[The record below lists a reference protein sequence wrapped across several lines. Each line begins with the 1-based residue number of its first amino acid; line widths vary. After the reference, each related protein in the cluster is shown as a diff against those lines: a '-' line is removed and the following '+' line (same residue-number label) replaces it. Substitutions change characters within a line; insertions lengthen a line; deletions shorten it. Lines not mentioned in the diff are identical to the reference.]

1 MLDDG
6 VYASVSDIGEA
17 ENISKSYVS
26 RVLRLA
32 LLAPDIVDCIL
43 ARGPSA
49 GSGSER
55 RCRRSDRTRTI
66 KHLVHRY
73 EDEKVGGL
81 LLHPPMLHSLHGPVD
96 GACRGARGVRYREAN
111 KMHHPGITS
120 RRTGRAL
127 TFGAVLTLALA
138 VADEQSAQADLLE
151 EIKQRGTFVVGTEAR
166 FPPFEF
172 VEGGEIVGY
181 SADMMEHIMEG
192 LPGVS
197 LEQLDLPWQGI
208 LPGLAAKRFDY
219 VITSVTVTKERY
231 DAYHLSLPIADAT
244 MAVIKRKGDD
254 SIGSAQDVAGK
265 VVGSQAGSAQLQALE
280 ALAAELEEAGTP
292 VADIRTYVDFGEAYA
307 DLAAGRLAAVVNSLP
322 NQLEA
327 ARQRPDVFEVVLPT
341 FGPKKYFSWAGR
353 KDEESA
359 SLNTFMDEQIRR
371 LNESGVLAELQRKW
385 FGDVMELP
393 SDELPEPA
401 E

>member
-1 MLDDG
+1 MQEPK
-6 VYASVSDIGEA
+6 I
-17 ENISKSYVS
+17 
-26 RVLRLA
+26 
-32 LLAPDIVDCIL
+32 
-43 ARGPSA
+43 A
-49 GSGSER
+49 GRSG
-55 RCRRSDRTRTI
+55 
-66 KHLVHRY
+66 
-73 EDEKVGGL
+73 
-81 LLHPPMLHSLHGPVD
+81 
-96 GACRGARGVRYREAN
+96 
-111 KMHHPGITS
+111 
-120 RRTGRAL
+120 GRAL
-127 TFGAVLTLALA
+127 AFSAVLTLTFA
-138 VADEQSAQADLLE
+138 VADAPPAKADLLE

-181 SADMMEHIMEG
+181 SSDMMEHIMKA
-192 LPGVS
+192 LPGVT

-254 SIGSAQDVAGK
+254 SIGSAEDIAGK

-280 ALAAELEEAGTP
+280 ALAAELEAAGTP
-292 VADIRTYVDFGEAYA
+292 VSEIRTYVDFGEAYA
-307 DLAAGRLAAVVNSLP
+307 DLGAGRLAAVVNSLP

-359 SLNTFMDEQIRR
+359 SLNEFMDQQIRA
-371 LNESGVLAELQRKW
+371 LNESGTLAELQQKW

>member
-1 MLDDG
+1 MQDLKI
-6 VYASVSDIGEA
+6 A
-17 ENISKSYVS
+17 
-26 RVLRLA
+26 
-32 LLAPDIVDCIL
+32 
-43 ARGPSA
+43 
-49 GSGSER
+49 
-55 RCRRSDRTRTI
+55 
-66 KHLVHRY
+66 
-73 EDEKVGGL
+73 
-81 LLHPPMLHSLHGPVD
+81 
-96 GACRGARGVRYREAN
+96 
-111 KMHHPGITS
+111 
-120 RRTGRAL
+120 RRTGGRAL
-127 TFGAVLTLALA
+127 IFGGVLTLTLA
-138 VADEQSAQADLLE
+138 VADAPPAQADLLE
-151 EIKQRGTFVVGTEAR
+151 EIKQRGTLVVGTEAR

-181 SADMMEHIMEG
+181 SSDMMEHIMQE
-192 LPGVS
+192 LPGVT

-244 MAVIKRKGDD
+244 MAVLKRKGDD

-280 ALAAELEEAGTP
+280 TLAAELEAAGTP
-292 VADIRTYVDFGEAYA
+292 VSEIRTYVDFGEAYA

-359 SLNTFMDEQIRR
+359 SLNAFMDDQIRR
-371 LNESGVLAELQRKW
+371 LNEAGVLAELQRKW

-393 SDELPEPA
+393 ADELPEPA

>member
-1 MLDDG
+1 MHH
-6 VYASVSDIGEA
+6 
-17 ENISKSYVS
+17 
-26 RVLRLA
+26 
-32 LLAPDIVDCIL
+32 
-43 ARGPSA
+43 A
-49 GSGSER
+49 GIAVR
-55 RCRRSDRTRTI
+55 
-66 KHLVHRY
+66 
-73 EDEKVGGL
+73 KVGHAL
-81 LLHPPMLHSLHGPVD
+81 AF
-96 GACRGARGVRYREAN
+96 GAAV
-111 KMHHPGITS
+111 
-120 RRTGRAL
+120 AL
-127 TFGAVLTLALA
+127 TFAI
-138 VADEQSAQADLLE
+138 ADAPPAQADLLE

-181 SADMMEHIMEG
+181 SSDMMEHIMEA
-192 LPGVS
+192 LPGVT

-244 MAVIKRKGDD
+244 MAVLKRKGDD
-254 SIGSAQDVAGK
+254 SIGRAEDVAGK

-280 ALAAELEEAGTP
+280 ALAAELDAAGTP
-292 VADIRTYVDFGEAYA
+292 VSEIRTYVDFGDAYA
-307 DLAAGRLAAVVNSLP
+307 DLGAGRLAAVVNSLP

-353 KDEESA
+353 KDADSA
-359 SLNTFMDEQIRR
+359 SLNAFMDEQIRG
-371 LNESGVLAELQRKW
+371 LNESGVLADLQRKW

-393 SDELPEPA
+393 SDRLPEPA

>member
-1 MLDDG
+1 M
-6 VYASVSDIGEA
+6 Y
-17 ENISKSYVS
+17 
-26 RVLRLA
+26 
-32 LLAPDIVDCIL
+32 
-43 ARGPSA
+43 
-49 GSGSER
+49 
-55 RCRRSDRTRTI
+55 
-66 KHLVHRY
+66 
-73 EDEKVGGL
+73 
-81 LLHPPMLHSLHGPVD
+81 HS
-96 GACRGARGVRYREAN
+96 
-111 KMHHPGITS
+111 GITS
-120 RRTGRAL
+120 RSTGRAL
-127 TFGAVLTLALA
+127 ASGALLTLALA
-138 VADEQSAQADLLE
+138 VADAPSAQTDLLE

-172 VEGGEIVGY
+172 VEGGKIVGY
-181 SADMMEHIMEG
+181 SADMMEHIMEE

-254 SIGSAQDVAGK
+254 SIASAQDVAGK

-371 LNESGVLAELQRKW
+371 LNESGVLAELQRNW

>member
-1 MLDDG
+1 M
-6 VYASVSDIGEA
+6 EA
-17 ENISKSYVS
+17 
-26 RVLRLA
+26 
-32 LLAPDIVDCIL
+32 
-43 ARGPSA
+43 
-49 GSGSER
+49 
-55 RCRRSDRTRTI
+55 
-66 KHLVHRY
+66 
-73 EDEKVGGL
+73 
-81 LLHPPMLHSLHGPVD
+81 
-96 GACRGARGVRYREAN
+96 
-111 KMHHPGITS
+111 
-120 RRTGRAL
+120 
-127 TFGAVLTLALA
+127 
-138 VADEQSAQADLLE
+138 
-151 EIKQRGTFVVGTEAR
+151 
-166 FPPFEF
+166 
-172 VEGGEIVGY
+172 
-181 SADMMEHIMEG
+181 

-254 SIGSAQDVAGK
+254 SIGSAQDIAGK

-280 ALAAELEEAGTP
+280 ALAAELEAAGTP

-359 SLNTFMDEQIRR
+359 SLNAFMDEQIRR

>member
-1 MLDDG
+1 ML
-6 VYASVSDIGEA
+6 
-17 ENISKSYVS
+17 
-26 RVLRLA
+26 
-32 LLAPDIVDCIL
+32 
-43 ARGPSA
+43 
-49 GSGSER
+49 
-55 RCRRSDRTRTI
+55 
-66 KHLVHRY
+66 
-73 EDEKVGGL
+73 
-81 LLHPPMLHSLHGPVD
+81 
-96 GACRGARGVRYREAN
+96 
-111 KMHHPGITS
+111 HPGIAG
-120 RRTGRAL
+120 RATGRAL
-127 TFGAVLTLALA
+127 AFGAVLALA
-138 VADEQSAQADLLE
+138 FAIADTPPARADLLE
-151 EIKQRGTFVVGTEAR
+151 EIKQRGTLVVGTEAR

-181 SADMMEHIMEG
+181 SSDMMERIMEA
-192 LPGVS
+192 LPGVT

-208 LPGLAAKRFDY
+208 LPGLAARRFDY

-254 SIGSAQDVAGK
+254 SIGSAEDVAGK

-280 ALAAELEEAGTP
+280 ALAAELEAAGTP
-292 VADIRTYVDFGEAYA
+292 VSDIRTYIDFGEAYA
-307 DLAAGRLAAVVNSLP
+307 DLAAGRLVAVVNSLP

-327 ARQRPDVFEVVLPT
+327 ARQRPDAFEVVLPT

-359 SLNTFMDEQIRR
+359 SLNAFMDEQIRV
-371 LNESGVLAELQRKW
+371 LNESGTLAELQRKW

-393 SDELPEPA
+393 SDELPQPA

>member
-1 MLDDG
+1 
-6 VYASVSDIGEA
+6 
-17 ENISKSYVS
+17 
-26 RVLRLA
+26 
-32 LLAPDIVDCIL
+32 
-43 ARGPSA
+43 
-49 GSGSER
+49 
-55 RCRRSDRTRTI
+55 
-66 KHLVHRY
+66 
-73 EDEKVGGL
+73 
-81 LLHPPMLHSLHGPVD
+81 
-96 GACRGARGVRYREAN
+96 
-111 KMHHPGITS
+111 MHHPGITS

-138 VADEQSAQADLLE
+138 VADERSAQADLLE
-151 EIKQRGTFVVGTEAR
+151 EIKERGTFVVGTEAR

-172 VEGGEIVGY
+172 VEGGKIVGY
-181 SADMMEHIMEG
+181 SADMMEHIMEE

-280 ALAAELEEAGTP
+280 GLAAELEGAGTP

-385 FGDVMELP
+385 FGDIMELP

>member
-1 MLDDG
+1 MQRVGIAGRKGGGALASG
-6 VYASVSDIGEA
+6 V
-17 ENISKSYVS
+17 
-26 RVLRLA
+26 LA
-32 LLAPDIVDCIL
+32 LSLA
-43 ARGPSA
+43 AA
-49 GSGSER
+49 G
-55 RCRRSDRTRTI
+55 
-66 KHLVHRY
+66 
-73 EDEKVGGL
+73 
-81 LLHPPMLHSLHGPVD
+81 
-96 GACRGARGVRYREAN
+96 
-111 KMHHPGITS
+111 
-120 RRTGRAL
+120 AL
-127 TFGAVLTLALA
+127 P
-138 VADEQSAQADLLE
+138 AQADLLE

-181 SADMMEHIMEG
+181 SSDMMEQIMAA
-192 LPGVS
+192 LPGVA

-208 LPGLAAKRFDY
+208 LPGLAAERFDY
-219 VITSVTVTKERY
+219 VVTSVTVTKERY

-254 SIGSAQDVAGK
+254 SIGSAEDIAGK

-280 ALAAELEEAGTP
+280 ALAAELEAAGTP
-292 VADIRTYVDFGEAYA
+292 VSDIRTYVDFGEAYA

-327 ARQRPDVFEVVLPT
+327 ARQRPDAFEVVLPT
-341 FGPKKYFSWAGR
+341 FGPKKYFAWAGR

-359 SLNTFMDEQIRR
+359 SLNAFMDEQIRA
-371 LNESGVLAELQRKW
+371 LNESGTLAELQRKW

-393 SDELPEPA
+393 SDQLPEPA

>member
-1 MLDDG
+1 
-6 VYASVSDIGEA
+6 
-17 ENISKSYVS
+17 
-26 RVLRLA
+26 
-32 LLAPDIVDCIL
+32 
-43 ARGPSA
+43 
-49 GSGSER
+49 
-55 RCRRSDRTRTI
+55 
-66 KHLVHRY
+66 
-73 EDEKVGGL
+73 
-81 LLHPPMLHSLHGPVD
+81 
-96 GACRGARGVRYREAN
+96 
-111 KMHHPGITS
+111 MHHPAITS

-127 TFGAVLTLALA
+127 GLGAVLTLAVA
-138 VADEQSAQADLLE
+138 VADMPSAQADLLE
-151 EIKQRGTFVVGTEAR
+151 EIKQRGTFVVATEAR

-172 VEGGEIVGY
+172 VEGGKIVGY
-181 SADMMEHIMEG
+181 SADMMEHIMEE

-254 SIGSAQDVAGK
+254 SIGNAQDVAGK

-353 KDEESA
+353 AVRFSGW
-359 SLNTFMDEQIRR
+359 RR
-371 LNESGVLAELQRKW
+371 AYDRA
-385 FGDVMELP
+385 D
-393 SDELPEPA
+393 PA
-401 E
+401 PLHRSTRPARAARRTAAP

>member
-1 MLDDG
+1 M
-6 VYASVSDIGEA
+6 
-17 ENISKSYVS
+17 
-26 RVLRLA
+26 
-32 LLAPDIVDCIL
+32 
-43 ARGPSA
+43 
-49 GSGSER
+49 
-55 RCRRSDRTRTI
+55 
-66 KHLVHRY
+66 
-73 EDEKVGGL
+73 
-81 LLHPPMLHSLHGPVD
+81 
-96 GACRGARGVRYREAN
+96 
-111 KMHHPGITS
+111 
-120 RRTGRAL
+120 
-127 TFGAVLTLALA
+127 
-138 VADEQSAQADLLE
+138 QADLLE

-181 SADMMEHIMEG
+181 SSDMMEHIMEA
-192 LPGVS
+192 LPGVT

-254 SIGSAQDVAGK
+254 SIGSAQDIAGK

-280 ALAAELEEAGTP
+280 ALAAELEAAGTP

-327 ARQRPDVFEVVLPT
+327 ARQRPDAFEVVLPT

-353 KDEESA
+353 KDAESA
-359 SLNTFMDEQIRR
+359 SLNAFMDEQIRA
-371 LNESGVLAELQRKW
+371 LNESGTLAELQRKW